1 MNFVVIKFN
10 ELIKIIY
17 LFLGINAILLGIIY
31 GIDYAFE
38 LNLNIFRSIGT
49 LIAISLIIIGF
60 LLRTV
65 TIKHRILTH
74 IIGKP
79 VIHGIWKG
87 QLTSNFEVEGKP
99 IPPIEIY
106 FYIKQTFLITTIKSF
121 TPYIASESIITA
133 LFHDEDSETTDFYYI
148 YKFYRTKNNENKVT
162 FGAGKLRL
170 SNDSQTLEGNYWTT
184 VHTCG
189 DIELHLI
196 NSDCTSIDSYQMA
209 QKYDI

>member
-17 LFLGINAILLGIIY
+17 LFIGITAIIFGIMY
-31 GIDYAFE
+31 GIDYAYE
-38 LNLNIFRSIGT
+38 RDTNILRAIPTSIT
-49 LIAISLIIIGF
+49 ISLIILGF
-60 LLRTV
+60 FLRTL
-65 TIKHRILTH
+65 TIKHRFLTY

-79 VIHGIWKG
+79 VIHGLWKG
-87 QLTSNFEVEGKP
+87 QLTSNFKINDQP
-99 IPPIEIY
+99 IPPIDIY

-121 TPYIASESIITA
+121 TPSITSESVITA
-133 LFHDEDSETTDFYYI
+133 LSYDEDSETTDFYYI

-162 FGAGKLRL
+162 FGTGKLRL
-170 SNDSQTLEGNYWTT
+170 SNDNKTLEGNYWTS

-196 NSDCTSIDSYQMA
+196 NSDCKNIDSYQMA
-209 QKYDI
+209 QKYDT

>member
-17 LFLGINAILLGIIY
+17 LFIGITAIIFGIMY
-31 GIDYAFE
+31 GIDYAYE
-38 LNLNIFRSIGT
+38 RDTNILRAIPTST
-49 LIAISLIIIGF
+49 TISLIILGF
-60 LLRTV
+60 FLRTL
-65 TIKHRILTH
+65 TIKHRFLTY

-79 VIHGIWKG
+79 VIHGLWKG
-87 QLTSNFEVEGKP
+87 QLTSNFKINDQP
-99 IPPIEIY
+99 IPPIDIY

-121 TPYIASESIITA
+121 TPSITSESVITA
-133 LFHDEDSETTDFYYI
+133 LSYDEDSETTDFYYI

-162 FGAGKLRL
+162 FGTGKLRL
-170 SNDSQTLEGNYWTT
+170 SNDNKTLEGNYWTS

-196 NSDCTSIDSYQMA
+196 NSDCKNIDSYQMA
-209 QKYDI
+209 QKYDT

>member
-17 LFLGINAILLGIIY
+17 LFIGITAIIFGIMY
-31 GIDYAFE
+31 GIDYAYE
-38 LNLNIFRSIGT
+38 RDTNILRAIPTSIT
-49 LIAISLIIIGF
+49 ISLIILGF
-60 LLRTV
+60 LLRTL
-65 TIKHRILTH
+65 TIKHRFLTY

-79 VIHGIWKG
+79 VIHGLWKG
-87 QLTSNFEVEGKP
+87 QLTSNFKINDQP
-99 IPPIEIY
+99 IPPIDIY

-121 TPYIASESIITA
+121 TPSITSESVITA
-133 LFHDEDSETTDFYYI
+133 LSYDEDSETTDFYYI

-162 FGAGKLRL
+162 FGTGKLRL
-170 SNDSQTLEGNYWTT
+170 SNDNKTLEGNYWTS

-196 NSDCTSIDSYQMA
+196 NSDCKSIDSYQMA
-209 QKYDI
+209 QKYDT